1 MKIGNILRKAIL
13 KSKQRELEET
23 KQKEKYSRKLYK
35 LAANLC
41 DRVSD
46 SVWND
51 LGRGG
56 GCIVGLELSCLH
68 PSQSFS
74 MSLCGPNFLLSAY
87 GTMGNLQPL
96 N

>member
-35 LAANLC
+35 VANLC

-56 GCIVGLELSCLH
+56 GCIVGLELSCSH

-74 MSLCGPNFLLSAY
+74 MSLCGPISCFPH
-87 GTMGNLQPL
+87 MGQ
-96 N
+96 